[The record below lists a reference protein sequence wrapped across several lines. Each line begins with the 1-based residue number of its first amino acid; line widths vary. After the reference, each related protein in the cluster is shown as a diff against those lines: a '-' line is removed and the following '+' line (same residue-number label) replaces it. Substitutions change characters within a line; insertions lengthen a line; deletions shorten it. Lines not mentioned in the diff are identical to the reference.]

1 MKKLRSTYV
10 HRGDAI
16 RRRNRLRRLLALVGV
31 GAAALFVIANRR
43 PEPSVAEAA
52 ALSTGGGSGTFSF
65 GLLGE
70 NRRLRKDLDNAMG
83 EATLLRAQID
93 RANKVMAFSTRYG
106 IPANLA
112 ATIFDVALAEALDP
126 ELAFRLVKLESDFN
140 VRATS
145 RVGAVGLVQVMPST
159 AIQFDRRVTRES
171 LYEPRTNLHIGF
183 KYLRRLIT
191 HYKGDVQLALL
202 AYNLGEDAV
211 DQARRAGRD
220 PRVGYNRILLKA
232 YGGSGVSD

>member
-16 RRRNRLRRLLALVGV
+16 RRRTRLKRLVAFVGV
-31 GAAALFVIANRR
+31 VGAALFVIANRR
-43 PEPSVAEAA
+43 PAPAVAEAA
-52 ALSTGGGSGTFSF
+52 SVSGGSSTFSF

-70 NRRLRKDLDNAMG
+70 NHRLKKDLENAMG
-83 EATLLRAQID
+83 ETTLLRAQMD
-93 RANKVMAFSTRYG
+93 RANRIIGFSTRYS
-106 IPANLA
+106 IPADLA
-112 ATIFDVALAEALDP
+112 ATIFDAALEQRLDP
-126 ELAFRLVKLESDFN
+126 DLAFRLVSLESDFN

-159 AIQFDRRVTRES
+159 AVQYDRSVTRET
-171 LYEPRTNLHIGF
+171 LYDPKTNLRIGF
-183 KYLRRLIT
+183 QYLRKLIGY
-191 HYKGDVQLALL
+191 YKGDVQLALL

-211 DQARRAGRD
+211 DAARRAGRD

-232 YGGSGVSD
+232 YNGSGVSD

>member
-16 RRRNRLRRLLALVGV
+16 RRRNRLRRLLAVVGV
-31 GAAALFVIANRR
+31 AAAALFVIANRR
-43 PEPSVAEAA
+43 PAPAVAEAA
-52 ALSTGGGSGTFSF
+52 ALGGGSSTFSF

-70 NRRLRKDLDNAMG
+70 NHRLRQDLDNAVG
-83 EATLLRAQID
+83 ESTLLRAQID
-93 RANKVMAFSTRYG
+93 RANRIIGFSSRYG

-112 ATIFDVALAEALDP
+112 ATIFDAALAERLDP
-126 ELAFRLVKLESDFN
+126 DLAFRLVNLESDFN

-159 AIQFDRRVTRES
+159 AVQYDRTVTRES
-171 LYEPRTNLHIGF
+171 LYDPHTNLRIGF
-183 KYLRRLIT
+183 QYLRKLIGY
-191 HYKGDVQLALL
+191 YKGNVKLALL

-211 DQARRAGRD
+211 DAERRAGRD
-220 PRVGYNRILLKA
+220 PLVGYNRILLKA
-232 YGGSGVSD
+232 YSGSGVSD